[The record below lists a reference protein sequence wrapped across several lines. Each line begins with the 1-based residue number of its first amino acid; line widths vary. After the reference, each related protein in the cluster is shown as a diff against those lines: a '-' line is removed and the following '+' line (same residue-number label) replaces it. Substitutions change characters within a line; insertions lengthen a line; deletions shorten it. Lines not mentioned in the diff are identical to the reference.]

1 MKKITRRSF
10 LKVAGI
16 SAAAMGLAAC
26 GSSSSTASTATA
38 SSAAASTASSAAAAT
53 GKVYYLNFK
62 PESDQAWQDLAKK
75 YTESTGVEVK
85 VVTAASGSYSETLTA
100 EMDKTDMPTLF
111 QCGNKAGL
119 DTWGDYCYDLSDT
132 DVYKEMTT
140 DDFNLTDASGA
151 VKAIGYCYEAFG
163 IITNLALLEKAGYK
177 KEDITNFDSLQK
189 VAEDITKRHAS
200 GELDFAAFTSSGLDD
215 SSSWRFSGHLANMP
229 LYYEFRDDNV
239 TEQPATIKGTY
250 MDNYKKIW
258 DLYVAN
264 SDTKPAALTTATGD
278 QAEAEF
284 GQGKACFYQN
294 GTWEYSNLVTDAT
307 KNFKMDATKLAM
319 LPIYCGVSGEEK
331 AGLCCGT
338 ENCWAVNAKS
348 SEDDR
353 QATLDFI
360 DWVVTSDEGTQMMAE
375 QFGPI
380 PFKSAKASENVF
392 FNDAN
397 AYINAGNYTVTWAFN
412 YTPNVDEWRK
422 GVVAA
427 LTQYTVGSGKWD
439 DVVSAFVQG
448 WATQYNNQ

>member
-1 MKKITRRSF
+1 MNKISRRDF
-10 LKVAGI
+10 LKVAGV
-16 SAAAMGLAAC
+16 SAAAVGLTAC
-26 GSSSSTASTATA
+26 GAASSAAPAASSTA
-38 SSAAASTASSAAAAT
+38 SSAAASTGAT

-62 PESDQAWQDLAKK
+62 PESDQAWQSLAAD
-75 YTESTGVEVK
+75 YTKETGVTVK
-85 VVTAASGSYSETLTA
+85 VVTAASGKYSETLTA
-100 EMDKTDMPTLF
+100 EMDKSEMPTMF

-119 DTWGDYCYDLSDT
+119 DTWGDYCYDLDDT

-140 DDFNLTDASGA
+140 DDFNLMGDDGK
-151 VKAIGYCYEAFG
+151 VKCIGYCYEAFG

-189 VAEDITKRHAS
+189 VVEDITKRHAS

-229 LYYEFRDDNV
+229 LYYEFRDDNI

-250 MDNYKKIW
+250 LDNYKKIW

-284 GQGKACFYQN
+284 GQGKACFFQN
-294 GTWEYSNLVTDAT
+294 GTWEYANLVTDAD
-307 KNFKMDATKLAM
+307 KNFKMDATTLAM
-319 LPIYCGVSGEEK
+319 LPIYCGVTGEEK

-338 ENCWAVNAKS
+338 ENCWAVNSQAAP
-348 SEDDR
+348 ENI
-353 QATLDFI
+353 QATLDFMK
-360 DWVVTSDEGTQMMAE
+360 WVVTSDEGTKMMAE

-380 PFKSAKASENVF
+380 PFKSAKASENIF

-397 AYINAGNYTVTWAFN
+397 AYIAAGNYTVTWAFN

-427 LTQYTVGSGKWD
+427 LTQYTVGGGKWD
-439 DVVSAFVQG
+439 DVVSAFVDG
-448 WATQYNNQ
+448 WATQYQNQ